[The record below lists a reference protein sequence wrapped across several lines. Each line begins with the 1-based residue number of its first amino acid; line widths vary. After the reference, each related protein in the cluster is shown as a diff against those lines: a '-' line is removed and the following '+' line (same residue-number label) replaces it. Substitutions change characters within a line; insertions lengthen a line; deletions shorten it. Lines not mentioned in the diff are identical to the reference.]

1 MSQGIAGDNPCHFLV
16 PLLLH
21 PSLEWQSYIFAL
33 EGALRVLGV
42 DPGTRFLG
50 YGVLDVDGG
59 QMECLA
65 WGTLQ
70 GGKSRDIHERLFSIH
85 QGLHDIATRWR
96 PDQLAVEEPFVAPA
110 RGAKSAVAVG
120 QAQAVALL
128 IAAAFSMSVHR
139 YAPSQV
145 KSTVANYG
153 AGSKA
158 QVQRAVQLVLGLGVE
173 PMSEDASDALA
184 IALCHV
190 QQARLKA
197 LVG

>member
-1 MSQGIAGDNPCHFLV
+1 MS
-16 PLLLH
+16 LLH
-21 PSLEWQSYIFAL
+21 LHVR
-33 EGALRVLGV
+33 EGGLRVLGV

-50 YGVLDVDGG
+50 YSVLEVDGG
-59 QMECLA
+59 RVECLA
-65 WGTLQ
+65 WGTLE
-70 GGKSRDIHERLFSIH
+70 GGKSSDIHERLFTLH

-128 IAAAFSMSVHR
+128 IAAAFGMSVHR
-139 YAPSQV
+139 YAPSKV
-145 KSTVANYG
+145 KATVANYG
-153 AGSKA
+153 AASKA
-158 QVQRAVQLVLGLGVE
+158 QVQRAVQLVLGLGTD

-184 IALCHV
+184 IALCHT
-190 QQARLKA
+190 QHTRLKA